1 MSKTNLGKVSI
12 CPKGKYDS
20 TVTYQPLD
28 MVSYNGGSFIARTE
42 CTGIE
47 PTAGEVWQEVTR
59 ADKEY
64 ALIEETTLTE
74 DTAEIVRTKE
84 PDGTP
89 YKFDGCTVIAYWGS
103 PSSAGARYISIG
115 YSIPDIYL
123 TTGATT
129 TSVFMRSTL
138 LRVGTMWIPFGYYGS
153 VGSTSTMSGMASGQI
168 VRTTQDLKYINRV
181 RIYRIDGVYPA
192 NTLIRIY
199 AIRKE

>member
-12 CPKGKYDS
+12 CPKGEYDS

-47 PTAGEVWQEVTR
+47 PTAGEVWQEVVPS
-59 ADKEY
+59 DKEY

-74 DTAEIVRTKE
+74 DTAEIVRTEE

-89 YKFDGCTVIAYWGS
+89 YKFDGCTVTVYWGLPWS
-103 PSSAGARYISIG
+103 TGNRYISIG
-115 YSIPDIYL
+115 DSSTVI

-129 TSVFMRSTL
+129 SSLFMRNTL
-138 LRVGTMWIPFGYYGS
+138 LKVGTMWIPFGYYGS
-153 VGSTSTMSGMASGQI
+153 VTASSTMSGMVTGQV
-168 VRTTQDLKYINRV
+168 VRTTQDISYINKV
-181 RIYRIDGVYPA
+181 RIYRTDGGTYPA
-192 NTLIRIY
+192 NTIIRIY